1 MELVEGGAAYE
12 SGEVKEGDVLM
23 RVGRADVSKLDFD
36 QVMEKLQAAD
46 DVVELTFAR
55 TAYADAAWLDQVKAR
70 AAAMPAS
77 APAPAAAPQSSDPAA
92 EAAEAA
98 KVAAQK
104 KFDEMKDKK

>member
-1 MELVEGGAAYE
+1 MGELLEGGAAFE
-12 SGEVKEGDVLM
+12 SGEIKEGDVLM

-55 TAYADAAWLDQVKAR
+55 TTYADADDSWLDELEAK

-77 APAPAAAPQSSDPAA
+77 APASAQSTSAAAATPQSSDPANQ
-92 EAAEAA
+92 AADAF
-98 KVAAQK
+98 KGDQ
-104 KFDEMKDKK
+104 

>member
-55 TAYADAAWLDQVKAR
+55 TAYADADNSWLDQVKAK

-77 APAPAAAPQSSDPAA
+77 APAPAAAPQSSDPANQ
-92 EAAEAA
+92 AA